1 MLTVMIKMMVNRKM
15 SKMMKIEIISIVM
28 ITVKSNMLRIWQW
41 VMQMRRY

>member
-28 ITVKSNMLRIWQW
+28 ITVKSNMLRMWQW

>member
-1 MLTVMIKMMVNRKM
+1 M

-28 ITVKSNMLRIWQW
+28 ITVKSNMLRMWQW